1 VKHVPPPLLN
11 PSRPTFQLPKGAWD
25 THVHVYGP
33 AARFPFAAERT
44 YTPDDATAEQL
55 QALHRLLGVE
65 RVVFVQAT
73 VHGYDNSAMLD
84 AIARNPQ
91 KHRGIALVPTDVSS
105 AELSRLH
112 AAGVRGV
119 RFNFAR
125 HLGAAPDLDAVARLA
140 DRIAP
145 LGWHLQ
151 FYMDASDLAVNQPFL
166 ERLPVPFVIDH
177 FGRVMVD
184 QGPDSPALR
193 TLLSLVRNPHGWV
206 KISGPERIS
215 ATLST
220 GAIPYGDVVPT
231 AQRLLEAAPDR
242 ILWGSDWPHPNVREM
257 PDDGKLV
264 DLLPHYT
271 ADGALLQRLLVD
283 NPTRL
288 YAAT

>member
-1 VKHVPPPLLN
+1 
-11 PSRPTFQLPKGAWD
+11 
-25 THVHVYGP
+25 
-33 AARFPFAAERT
+33 
-44 YTPDDATAEQL
+44 
-55 QALHRLLGVE
+55 
-65 RVVFVQAT
+65 
-73 VHGYDNSAMLD
+73 
-84 AIARNPQ
+84 
-91 KHRGIALVPTDVSS
+91 
-105 AELSRLH
+105 
-112 AAGVRGV
+112 
-119 RFNFAR
+119 
-125 HLGAAPDLDAVARLA
+125 
-140 DRIAP
+140 
-145 LGWHLQ
+145 
-151 FYMDASDLAVNQPFL
+151 
-166 ERLPVPFVIDH
+166 
-177 FGRVMVD
+177 MVD

-271 ADGALLQRLLVD
+271 TDGALLQRLLVD

>member
-1 VKHVPPPLLN
+1 MLHPSKPILRLPP
-11 PSRPTFQLPKGAWD
+11 GAWD

-33 AARFPFAAERT
+33 QARFPFAPERT
-44 YTPDDATAEQL
+44 YTPDDAPAERL
-55 QALHRLLGVE
+55 QALHHLLGVE

-73 VHGYDNSAMLD
+73 VHGFDNRAMLD

-91 KHRGIALVPTDVSS
+91 ANRGIALVPTDVTDT
-105 AELSRLH
+105 ELDTLH
-112 AAGVRGV
+112 AGGVRGV

-125 HLGAAPDLDAVARLA
+125 HRGAAPDSDAVTRLA
-140 DRIAP
+140 GRIVR

-151 FYMDASDLAVNQPFL
+151 FYMDGKDLAVHRPFL

-184 QGPDSPALR
+184 QGADSPELQ
-193 TLLSLVRNPHGWV
+193 TLLALVRQPHGWV

-215 ATLST
+215 AALST
-220 GAIPYGDVVPT
+220 GPVPYGDVVAT
-231 AQRLLEAAPDR
+231 ARRLLEAAPDR

-264 DLLPHYT
+264 DLLGHYT
-271 ADGALLQRLLVD
+271 SDAALLRKVLID

-288 YAAT
+288 YA